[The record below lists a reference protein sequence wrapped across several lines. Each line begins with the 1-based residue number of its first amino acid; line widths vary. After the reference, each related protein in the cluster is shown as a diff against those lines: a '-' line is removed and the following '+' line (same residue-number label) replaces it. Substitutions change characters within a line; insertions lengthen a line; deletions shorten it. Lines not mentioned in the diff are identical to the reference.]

1 MKRIAVKIGSNVLTR
16 KDGTL
21 DITRMSALVDQVA
34 DLHRQGMEIVLISSG
49 AVASGRS
56 EIKAGKKLD
65 PVSARQLYSAVG
77 QAKLINRYYELFREH
92 GMTCGQVLTTK
103 ENFGSR
109 THYLNQKHCMEVM
122 LENKVIPIVNEN
134 DTISVTELMF
144 TDNDELSGLIATMMG
159 MDALVILSNID
170 GIYNGNPSDPDS
182 SVIREIECGKTD
194 LSEYVQTSKSS
205 FGRGGMLTKCHIAQ
219 KVADEGIAVIIA
231 NGKKVMLENKVIPIV
246 NENDTISV
254 TELMFTDNDELSG
267 LIATMM
273 GMDALVILSNIDG
286 IYNGNPSDP
295 DSSVIREIECGKTDL
310 SEYVQTS
317 KSSFGRGGMLTKCH
331 IAQKVA
337 DEGIAVIIANG
348 KKDNILP
355 MLLAVDSDTVCTRFI
370 PASKPVSSVKKW
382 IAHSEGFAKG
392 EIHINKGA
400 EKALTAPK
408 ATSVLLV
415 GVTRIEGDFEKDD
428 IVKIMNEEGV
438 QIGVGCTAYDSE
450 EARKQIGQRD
460 LKPLI
465 HYDYLYLD

>member
-231 NGKKVMLENKVIPIV
+231 NGKK
-246 NENDTISV
+246 
-254 TELMFTDNDELSG
+254 
-267 LIATMM
+267 
-273 GMDALVILSNIDG
+273 
-286 IYNGNPSDP
+286 
-295 DSSVIREIECGKTDL
+295 
-310 SEYVQTS
+310 
-317 KSSFGRGGMLTKCH
+317 
-331 IAQKVA
+331 
-337 DEGIAVIIANG
+337 
-348 KKDNILP
+348 DNILP
-355 MLLAVDSDTVCTRFI
+355 MLLAVDSDTVCTRI
-370 PASKPVSSVKKW
+370 IQAPKHVRRVKKW

-392 EIHINKGA
+392 EIHINECA
-400 EKALTAPK
+400 TDILSSEKAASILP
-408 ATSVLLV
+408 V
-415 GVTRIEGDFEKDD
+415 GITHIEGEFEKDD
-428 IVKIMNEEGV
+428 IVRIMDFLGNQV
-438 QIGVGCTAYDSE
+438 GVGKANCDSAQAR
-450 EARKQIGQRD
+450 EAMGKHGK
-460 LKPLI
+460 KPVV
-465 HYDYLYLD
+465 HYDYLYIE